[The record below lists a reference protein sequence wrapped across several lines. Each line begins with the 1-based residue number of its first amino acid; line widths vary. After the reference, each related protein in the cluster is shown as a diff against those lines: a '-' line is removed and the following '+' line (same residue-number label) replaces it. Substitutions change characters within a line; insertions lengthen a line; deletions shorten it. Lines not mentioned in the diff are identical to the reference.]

1 MMVKRHR
8 LLAQGVRYCRHS
20 LIPLLI
26 ALFLCLFGIPLQA
39 DTGIAVVAHKGD
51 GWQSDTSKSLLA
63 NVFRRKLVMNDA
75 TLLYVP
81 VNLPASNL
89 LRRAFNLALF
99 RQTPEDMQPYWN
111 EKYFH
116 GISPPHVLASS
127 EAIMRFVQSTP
138 GAIGYVLEC
147 EADERVDVILRL
159 PLIKSEPALLKACDK
174 H

>member
-1 MMVKRHR
+1 MMVLRLRPLAHSVRHIRHR
-8 LLAQGVRYCRHS
+8 LAA
-20 LIPLLI
+20 LLF
-26 ALFLCLFGIPLQA
+26 AVFLCLFGVPLQA
-39 DTGIAVVAHKGD
+39 DIGIVVVAHKGD
-51 GWQSDTSKSLLA
+51 GWQANTSKSLLA

-81 VNLPASNL
+81 VNLPASNP

-99 RQTPEDMQPYWN
+99 RQTPEDMQSYWN

-147 EADERVDVILRL
+147 EADARVDVILRL
-159 PLIKSEPALLKACDK
+159 PLQKPDPALQKICDK
-174 H
+174 S